1 MAKIISIAVDK
12 AIRAQKRGT
21 KFKLKSKQPLQAK
34 RAEKAEKAEKT
45 NEKSENGFSIRGL
58 FFVFLKS
65 RRDDLRYLRT
75 PPHSLER
82 TGFQKWANIREVLR

>member
-1 MAKIISIAVDK
+1 MD
-12 AIRAQKRGT
+12 
-21 KFKLKSKQPLQAK
+21 
-34 RAEKAEKAEKT
+34 T
-45 NEKSENGFSIRGL
+45 NEKSENGFSIRDS

-82 TGFQKWANIREVLR
+82 TGHRNRRIYARVCGKFK